1 MMGRI
6 SQLVILSL
14 EIEGNQFQICTNQG
28 QYHLTPLSLQ

>member
-14 EIEGNQFQICTNQG
+14 EIEGNQFQNVQTKGN
-28 QYHLTPLSLQ
+28 TT